1 MDRVWL
7 DEMPSPIT
15 FQKNIVLWVDDF
27 PKNNIREI
35 NSIMALK
42 DVEVLQLTSTV
53 MAEKWVKEF
62 GWLLSWKGLE
72 FKIISD
78 MARFEGLDRVD
89 NK

>member
-53 MAEKWVKEF
+53 MAEKWVK
-62 GWLLSWKGLE
+62 
-72 FKIISD
+72 
-78 MARFEGLDRVD
+78 
-89 NK
+89 